1 MTFNAPSSSIT
12 ALVASV
18 GPASDGAP
26 AGVAAPVDP
35 HVRAEIDLARVH
47 LYCGHEAQAVI
58 SIRSARALLR
68 ACDGLAHADALADLE
83 EAAWL
88 ARNGRVEPAER
99 ALERALLHAGL
110 MASSE
115 PADKT

>member
-1 MTFNAPSSSIT
+1 MTFNASSTTID
-12 ALVASV
+12 ALVAAA
-18 GPASDGAP
+18 GHASEGAP
-26 AGVAAPVDP
+26 ASATAPVDP

-99 ALERALLHAGL
+99 ALERALMHAGL
-110 MASSE
+110 MASPST
-115 PADKT
+115 AAQA